1 MTLART
7 GIPDPQSIEPN
18 PEASIITAQSPPPN
32 RQTPIAN
39 RQSPL
44 PTPSVAVGGKRIG
57 PAHPVYIIAE
67 AGVNHGGD
75 LAVAHE
81 LIDAAHQAGADAVKF
96 QVFSADRLVA
106 ASAPSCAY
114 QKGQDRQATTQRE
127 MLRRLELEPAA
138 FGELEAHAGRLD
150 IDFLATPFG
159 PAELDLL
166 IRDLRVP
173 AIKIASSDLVNV
185 PLLSA
190 AAASGLPLI
199 MSTGA
204 SNLSEIDEAVGHV
217 RRARSPEL
225 RSARADVQSSAGQ
238 RLILLHCVSAYPT
251 DPGQARLACIRTLA
265 ERFEVPVGFSDHT
278 PEAGFSAL
286 AVAAGAVILEKHL
299 TLERQSAG
307 PDHFFS
313 LMPEQFGQY
322 VIAARQAQAALGDG
336 EVGVAPEEEEVR
348 RLARG
353 SIVTTVAVA
362 VGQTLTAGDLA
373 VQRPGGGIEPARWNE
388 VIGRVTKTDIQT
400 NTRLSWSMLR

>member
-1 MTLART
+1 MTVAKT
-7 GIPDPQSIEPN
+7 EIPDPQSIEPG
-18 PEASIITAQSPPPN
+18 PEASIV
-32 RQTPIAN
+32 N
-39 RQSPL
+39 RQSSL

-67 AGVNHGGD
+67 AGVNHCGD
-75 LAVAHE
+75 IAVAHE

-96 QVFSADRLVA
+96 QVFSADRLAA
-106 ASAPSCAY
+106 ASAPSCDY
-114 QKGQDRQATTQRE
+114 QKKHDRQATNQRE

-138 FGELEAHAGRLD
+138 FGELEAHADGLN

-159 PAELDLL
+159 PAELNFL

-185 PLLSA
+185 PLLTA
-190 AAASGLPLI
+190 AAASDLPLI
-199 MSTGA
+199 LSTGA
-204 SNLSEIDEAVGHV
+204 SSLSEIDEAVGQV
-217 RRARSPEL
+217 RRTRPPES
-225 RSARADVQSSAGQ
+225 RSAGADVQSPTGQ

-251 DPGQARLACIRTLA
+251 DPGSARLACIRTLA
-265 ERFEVPVGFSDHT
+265 GRFEVPVGFSDHT
-278 PEAGFSAL
+278 PEATFSGL

-299 TLERQSAG
+299 TLERQSVG

-322 VIAARQAQAALGDG
+322 VTAARQARAALGDG
-336 EVGVAPEEEEVR
+336 EIGVAPEEDEVR

-353 SIVTTVAVA
+353 SIVSAVA
-362 VGQTLTAGDLA
+362 LAAGQTLTAGDLA

-400 NTRLSWSMLR
+400 NTRLSWSMLG